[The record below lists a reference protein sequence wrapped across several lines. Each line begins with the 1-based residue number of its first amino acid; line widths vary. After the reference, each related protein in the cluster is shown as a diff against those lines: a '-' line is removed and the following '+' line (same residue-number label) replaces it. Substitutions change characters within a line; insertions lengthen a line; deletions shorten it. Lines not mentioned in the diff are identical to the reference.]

1 VSTLVLVVGLVCGGM
16 TMYMG
21 AMIGVM
27 RRRSKCPA
35 CGAKKL
41 ALVQVTR
48 GLEWPPQGR
57 PLDLAMFRCE
67 GCGARFGRQGNG
79 SLIPK
84 EAWDAGMRDGIPK
97 ATIVPPS
104 KDR

>member
-1 VSTLVLVVGLVCGGM
+1 
-16 TMYMG
+16 MYMG